1 MSDSL
6 PLSPLQQRMWDAE
19 LTTDS
24 ARETVFGLL
33 ELDGPFTDTDLRRAI
48 RDVFTR
54 QEALRVLITADG
66 GVLQTV
72 GHELPEVAVEA
83 VDGFEECC
91 AIAEELAST
100 RIELRSGPLWRL
112 RVLRAGNYRYV
123 AYAFHHIVVD
133 GWSLNVFADDVRD
146 AIEARAGLASV
157 PTPVPHEWT
166 HREIVS
172 RQLAEREEPAWAETL
187 EHWKRTMPSPLPVL
201 HMPSSLPRRRSA
213 EDGSGESFGRQI
225 DAEAWLRLGTFAR
238 SHRTTTFAALA
249 AVVASAIADQARTGD
264 DPIVLGVP
272 FHGRLRPG
280 SRRTIGYIANM
291 VPIVLT
297 GAGQGPIEAIHP
309 ARQALASAFA
319 HAQVPPEDVGQHVY
333 GSSAL
338 PYRFCLNMKLP
349 ARSRGVP
356 RAVTVRSVPIGNDAA
371 NFDYE
376 LFVAPGDQGARA
388 SLCWDLGGFQRGDAE
403 EFWEAIVRRWADV

>member
-1 MSDSL
+1 MSEFL
-6 PLSPLQQRMWDAE
+6 PLSPLQQRIWDAE

-33 ELDGPFTDTDLRRAI
+33 ELDGPFTDADLCRAI

-54 QEALRVLITADG
+54 QEALRVRIIADA

-72 GHELPEVAVEA
+72 GHEVPEAEVEA
-83 VDGFEECC
+83 VNGFEECC

-133 GWSLNVFADDVRD
+133 GWSLNVFADDIRD
-146 AIEARAGLASV
+146 AIEARAGLGPI
-157 PTPVPHEWT
+157 PTPIPHEWT

-172 RQLAEREEPAWAETL
+172 RQLAERGGPAWAETL
-187 EHWKRTMPSPLPVL
+187 EHWNSTMPSPLPVL
-201 HMPSSLPRRRSA
+201 HMPSSLPRRLNA
-213 EDGSGESFGRQI
+213 DGAGESFGRRI

-238 SHRTTTFAALA
+238 SNRTTAFAALA
-249 AVVASAIADQARTGD
+249 AVVASAVADQARTGD
-264 DPIVLGVP
+264 DPIVFGVP

-297 GAGQGPIEAIHP
+297 GAEQGPTKAIQS
-309 ARQALASAFA
+309 ARQALAGAFA
-319 HAQVPPEDVGQHVY
+319 HAQVPPEDVGQQVY
-333 GSSAL
+333 GSPAL

-349 ARSRGVP
+349 ARSPGVP

-376 LFVAPGDQGARA
+376 LFVAPESQGARA
-388 SLCWDLGGFQRGDAE
+388 SLCWDLGGFQRRDAE
-403 EFWEAIVRRWADV
+403 KLWESIVRRWADV